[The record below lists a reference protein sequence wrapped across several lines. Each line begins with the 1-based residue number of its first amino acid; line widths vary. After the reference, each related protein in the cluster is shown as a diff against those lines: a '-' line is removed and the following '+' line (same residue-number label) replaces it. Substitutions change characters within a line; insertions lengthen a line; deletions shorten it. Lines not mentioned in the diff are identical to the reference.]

1 MQLTTQSTETFVRKF
16 AAASLP
22 ELHQCAKELKSIA
35 ADLEQTAKVRLVAKD
50 MAAII
55 RKQIRRF

>member
-22 ELHQCAKELKSIA
+22 ELQQCAKELKAIA
-35 ADLEQTAKVRLVAKD
+35 TDFEQSADVRLVAKD
-50 MAAII
+50 LATVV
-55 RKQIRRF
+55 RKQVRRF